1 MNDGDEDS
9 NLDVQTLLDRILR
22 LKTLLRDA
30 NQRSESPIENL
41 EDILYEGSNA
51 SKWKKTA
58 HLYKEELEKIKKESK
73 DRHSNDVH
81 GYPTLATSDHE
92 GTAQGKIYLFE
103 IRSLQLI
110 NMILS
115 RKITNFEVHLLKK
128 IQVTLSCHYKKTL
141 PLELDCNLWI
151 AKPRLSN

>member
-1 MNDGDEDS
+1 MNDDGDEDS

-73 DRHSNDVH
+73 GRHNNDVH
-81 GYPTLATSDHE
+81 CYPSLARSDHE
-92 GTAQGKIYLFE
+92 GAAQGKIYSFD
-103 IRSLQLI
+103 IRVKVI
-110 NMILS
+110 
-115 RKITNFEVHLLKK
+115 
-128 IQVTLSCHYKKTL
+128 Y
-141 PLELDCNLWI
+141 LESGASI
-151 AKPRLSN
+151 

>member
-1 MNDGDEDS
+1 MNDDGDEDS

-58 HLYKEELEKIKKESK
+58 HLYKEELEKLKKEAK
-73 DRHSNDVH
+73 GRHNNDVH
-81 GYPTLATSDHE
+81 NYPSLARSDHE
-92 GTAQGKIYLFE
+92 GAAQGMIYFLAFE
-103 IRSLQLI
+103 
-110 NMILS
+110 
-115 RKITNFEVHLLKK
+115 
-128 IQVTLSCHYKKTL
+128 
-141 PLELDCNLWI
+141 
-151 AKPRLSN
+151 

>member
-73 DRHSNDVH
+73 DRHNNDVH
-81 GYPTLATSDHE
+81 GYPSLARSDHE
-92 GTAQGKIYLFE
+92 GAAQGKIYSFD
-103 IRSLQLI
+103 IRVKVH
-110 NMILS
+110 LS
-115 RKITNFEVHLLKK
+115 RKIPNCL
-128 IQVTLSCHYKKTL
+128 
-141 PLELDCNLWI
+141 
-151 AKPRLSN
+151 